1 VQSALSALLV
11 LVLALPVAAGAPL
24 AYRLPVGDTFEIV
37 TTTDAE
43 MPVLGPVHAVLR
55 ARTRV
60 EAVVPGGGMK
70 LAQTITSSRPGKPE
84 TTLSLGLEVSPE
96 GRCSNVCGV
105 DMTNPKAALIAK
117 NASVGLPPLPN
128 EPVAVGSSWED
139 ERPVYLPK
147 VPIPGVPEVVRVH
160 SSYKVVALGKQ
171 GEKDTV
177 TIAVESRESNGQKV
191 SFACAGTIVVEAAT
205 GKPVA
210 SRMQGQAAVRV
221 ILKTVKVPFK
231 ADIVVH

>member
-1 VQSALSALLV
+1 MNARITQVFGSIGDRISYAL
-11 LVLALPVAAGAPL
+11 
-24 AYRLPVGDTFEIV
+24 

-43 MPVLGPVHAVLR
+43 MPVLGPVHAVVR

-60 EAVVPGGGMK
+60 EAVGPDGMK

-84 TTLSLGLEVSPE
+84 TTLCLGLEVSPE
-96 GRCSNVCGV
+96 GRCSNVTGP
-105 DMTNPKAALIAK
+105 DMANPKAALIAK

-147 VPIPGVPEVVRVH
+147 VPVPGVPEVVRVH
-160 SSYKVVALGKQ
+160 SSYRVVALGKQ
-171 GEKDTV
+171 GQKDTV

-191 SFACAGTIVVEAAT
+191 SFQCAGTIVVEAET
-205 GKPVA
+205 GKPVS
-210 SRMQGQAAVRV
+210 SRMQGQAAIRV
-221 ILKTVKVPFK
+221 ILKTFKVPFK